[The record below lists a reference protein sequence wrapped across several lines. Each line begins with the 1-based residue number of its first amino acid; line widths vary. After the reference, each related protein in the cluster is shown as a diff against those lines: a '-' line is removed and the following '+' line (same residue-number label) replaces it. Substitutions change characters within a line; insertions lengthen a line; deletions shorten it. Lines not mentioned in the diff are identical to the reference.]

1 MKFLSLKTL
10 LPCRVLF
17 RKDLDMARDRL
28 HGREVIIEFHQVGA
42 YVKVSAMDVQS
53 LTEISIQGAAN
64 SPQSVL
70 KNNALRRLEY
80 VMKQKGLISDA
91 K

>member
-1 MKFLSLKTL
+1 M
-10 LPCRVLF
+10 P
-17 RKDLDMARDRL
+17 RDTL
-28 HGREVIIEFHQVGA
+28 HGREVILEFHQLGS
-42 YVKVSAMDVQS
+42 YVKVSAMDVQT
-53 LTEISIQGAAN
+53 LTEISVQGAAN

-80 VMKQKGLISDA
+80 VMRKKGLISDA